1 MTVNAPGNPPGHPQH
16 TAPIAVN
23 GSVLQPPTGP
33 PQLGRSDGP
42 PPPPPRPAI
51 SPNATVVIDNVSKS
65 FGSLVAVSD
74 VTFSVEP
81 GVTALLGPN
90 GAGKSTLLRMMCG
103 LTPPSSGVVSVAGGN
118 PRQDAW
124 ARAQIGLVPQQDGIF
139 ERDSLYDFVHLAAV
153 LNGVENPDAAVR
165 HALAAV
171 ELAPDL
177 DRPLGA
183 FSKGMRQRA
192 KIAAAL
198 VHNPSVM
205 VLDEPL
211 NGLDPKQRRQMI
223 ELFHSLG
230 ESGRTV
236 IVSSHVLDEVER
248 FGSRVLVIA
257 KGRLAAQG
265 DFRAI
270 RALMNDQPLTYRIAC
285 SDPRVAASELV
296 REGLVTSCKLVDFET
311 VEITTTDAAGFRKR
325 LPAICS
331 AQAIRLE
338 ELSPLDADLESV
350 FRYLVGP

>member
-1 MTVNAPGNPPGHPQH
+1 MTVQPVPPSHRE
-16 TAPIAVN
+16 A
-23 GSVLQPPTGP
+23 PPT
-33 PQLGRSDGP
+33 LGEPRVDRNPAP
-42 PPPPPRPAI
+42 PPPAPTF
-51 SPNATVVIDNVSKS
+51 SPNATVIVDGVSKS

-74 VTFSVEP
+74 VSFSVEP

-90 GAGKSTLLRMMCG
+90 GAGKSTLLRVLCG
-103 LTPPSSGVVSVAGGN
+103 LTPPSTGAVSVAGGN
-118 PRQDAW
+118 PRVNAA
-124 ARAQIGLVPQQDGIF
+124 ARAQIGLVPQQDGVF

-153 LNGVENPDAAVR
+153 LNGVPEPEQAVR
-165 HALAAV
+165 WALSAV
-171 ELAPDL
+171 ELDPEL

-223 ELFHSLG
+223 ALFHRLG
-230 ESGRTV
+230 EEGRTV
-236 IVSSHVLDEVER
+236 LVSSHVLDEVER

-270 RALMNDQPLTYRIAC
+270 RNLMNDQPLTYRIGC
-285 SDPRVAASELV
+285 SDPRATAAELV
-296 REGLVTSCKLVDFET
+296 REGMVVSCNVTGPRT
-311 VEITTTDAAGFRKR
+311 VEITTADAAGFRRR

-331 AQAIRLE
+331 AAGTRLE
-338 ELSPLDADLESV
+338 EINPLDADLESV